1 MPLAMLLQSQ
11 SSPDL
16 QFSMEAIA
24 AAMRSVG
31 FTLLLLVIVL
41 YVFGIGFTQ
50 LLRGPWMWIIWA
62 LWAMVKHGEPW

>member
-1 MPLAMLLQSQ
+1 MCIHSGI
-11 SSPDL
+11 
-16 QFSMEAIA
+16 FSEAFVEAIA

-50 LLRGPWMWIIWA
+50 LLRGSDLGNDSFPGQELA
-62 LWAMVKHGEPW
+62 ETSF

>member
-1 MPLAMLLQSQ
+1 
-11 SSPDL
+11 
-16 QFSMEAIA
+16 MEAIA

-50 LLRGPWMWIIWA
+50 LLRGR
-62 LWAMVKHGEPW
+62 

>member
-1 MPLAMLLQSQ
+1 MVPELLI
-11 SSPDL
+11 L
-16 QFSMEAIA
+16 VKAIA

-50 LLRGPWMWIIWA
+50 LLRGSLVGSDTFPGNGSVTNVR
-62 LWAMVKHGEPW
+62 LTTS